1 MVFYPC
7 LPSCLL
13 ISVLTAKITLTQ
25 AFVILIAL
33 PVKLRKRHI
42 QESEIEGLKKY
53 HLMVI
58 RNWEC

>member
-1 MVFYPC
+1 MNLEPFNFRF
-7 LPSCLL
+7 L
-13 ISVLTAKITLTQ
+13 KITLTQ

-42 QESEIEGLKKY
+42 QESEIERLKKY
-53 HLMVI
+53 HLMGI